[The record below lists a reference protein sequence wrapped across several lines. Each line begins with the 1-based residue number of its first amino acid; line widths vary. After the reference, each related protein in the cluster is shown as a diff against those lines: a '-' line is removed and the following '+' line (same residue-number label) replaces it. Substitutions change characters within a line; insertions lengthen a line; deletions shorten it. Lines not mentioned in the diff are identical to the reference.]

1 MALCAEGTDTM
12 AMRGTELSGDDAI
25 FNINLSSPGQ
35 DVALRWHA
43 FASPADLML
52 APQREARPFGLD
64 DEEPNHEELA

>member
-1 MALCAEGTDTM
+1 MAQ
-12 AMRGTELSGDDAI
+12 RGTEVAGDGFI
-25 FNINLSSPGQ
+25 FSITASPAPIGQ
-35 DVALRWHA
+35 DLALRWHA